1 MLPTC
6 FAETVYAAA
15 DAAAPDD
22 DGADADDAD
31 DDGAFVPA
39 VPVEC
44 VDDPQA
50 APRTARPATPIK
62 PRFNPRILWGFVL
75 SMT

>member
-22 DGADADDAD
+22 DGAD

-39 VPVEC
+39 EVPEC

-50 APRTARPATPIK
+50 APTTARPATPIK
-62 PRFNPRILWGFVL
+62 PRFSPRIVWGFVL
-75 SMT
+75 FMT